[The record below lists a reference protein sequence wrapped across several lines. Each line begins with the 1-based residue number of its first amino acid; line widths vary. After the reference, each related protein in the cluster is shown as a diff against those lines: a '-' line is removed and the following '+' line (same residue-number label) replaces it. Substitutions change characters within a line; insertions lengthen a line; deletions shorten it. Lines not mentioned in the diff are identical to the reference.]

1 MYTKVCIQPLLCMLY
16 TNKGGLLQL
25 HLKVQKSGW
34 SDNALICS
42 LRRFLQI
49 QKLSFCL
56 QRDFSSH
63 WTELEIKENFSIGP
77 F

>member
-42 LRRFLQI
+42 LRRFSQI
-49 QKLSFCL
+49 QKFLFAKRFQLTLDRAKNQLAPFKIISF
-56 QRDFSSH
+56 
-63 WTELEIKENFSIGP
+63 
-77 F
+77 